1 MSTNITTAYHVLFE
15 KNWDRS
21 FFLNMKRKVF
31 LLWNLFPFFTIM
43 RTRSYAAL
51 RAADLDWII
60 MPGYSLGGHI
70 LGCSERLA
78 LCLRHSAR
86 IGPNLL
92 CHPSSIIRRP
102 SSAICHSS
110 PIIRHPPSVV
120 RHPPSVIHR
129 QSSVIHRLSSAIH
142 RQSSTVCHSSSI
154 IRHSSSAVLYP
165 PSVIGRLSSVIRHP
179 YFVVLFCIFSS
190 LFPYF
195 FPFFPYFLQNEKCI
209 LKRSKVEKQI
219 FAGTCNS

>member
-1 MSTNITTAYHVLFE
+1 MKMPVYTTVI
-15 KNWDRS
+15 
-21 FFLNMKRKVF
+21 
-31 LLWNLFPFFTIM
+31 LLV
-43 RTRSYAAL
+43 TRSYAAL

-60 MPGYSLGGHI
+60 MIGYSLGGHI

-102 SSAICHSS
+102 SSTV
-110 PIIRHPPSVV
+110 RHPSSVMG
-120 RHPPSVIHR
+120 HPPSVICHPP
-129 QSSVIHRLSSAIH
+129 SVIRHPPFVI
-142 RQSSTVCHSSSI
+142 CHPSFV
-154 IRHSSSAVLYP
+154 IRHP

>member
-1 MSTNITTAYHVLFE
+1 MKMPVYTTVI
-15 KNWDRS
+15 
-21 FFLNMKRKVF
+21 
-31 LLWNLFPFFTIM
+31 LLV
-43 RTRSYAAL
+43 TRSYAAL

-60 MPGYSLGGHI
+60 MIGYSLGGHI

-102 SSAICHSS
+102 SSIVSHPSFTVCHPSS
-110 PIIRHPPSVV
+110 TVSHPPFVIRHPSFV
-120 RHPPSVIHR
+120 
-129 QSSVIHRLSSAIH
+129 
-142 RQSSTVCHSSSI
+142 
-154 IRHSSSAVLYP
+154 IRHP

-209 LKRSKVEKQI
+209 LKRSKVQKQI

>member
-1 MSTNITTAYHVLFE
+1 MKMPVYTTVI
-15 KNWDRS
+15 
-21 FFLNMKRKVF
+21 
-31 LLWNLFPFFTIM
+31 LLV
-43 RTRSYAAL
+43 TRSYAAL

-60 MPGYSLGGHI
+60 MIGYSLGGHI

-102 SSAICHSS
+102 LSTVRHPSSV
-110 PIIRHPPSVV
+110 IRHSPSVI

-129 QSSVIHRLSSAIH
+129 LSFVIH
-142 RQSSTVCHSSSI
+142 HSSFV
-154 IRHSSSAVLYP
+154 IRH
-165 PSVIGRLSSVIRHP
+165 LSSVVCHQSSILCCT
-179 YFVVLFCIFSS
+179 YLYLFITFSVL
-190 LFPYF
+190 